1 MSRQA
6 LEAQK
11 CKAIAFSCVGGSD
24 DQNKLFRTPKK
35 WKSEIWLNA
44 WEQKA
49 ENRKQKAENRKQKA
63 ENRKQNSR
71 HVAASFQ
78 GRSRGGSLNRP
89 AVIHPDS

>member
-49 ENRKQKAENRKQKA
+49 ENRKQKAENRKQKT
-63 ENRKQNSR
+63 ENRIHAMWQQAFKEE
-71 HVAASFQ
+71 VEED
-78 GRSRGGSLNRP
+78 RSIVRQ
-89 AVIHPDS
+89 